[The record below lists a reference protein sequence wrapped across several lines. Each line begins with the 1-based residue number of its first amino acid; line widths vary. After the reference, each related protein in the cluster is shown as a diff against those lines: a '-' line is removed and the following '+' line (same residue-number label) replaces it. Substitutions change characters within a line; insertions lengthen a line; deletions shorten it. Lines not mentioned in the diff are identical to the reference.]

1 MLRRTISLFIYVR
14 KDTDF
19 DNNSHL
25 TIRITVFTHDFITF
39 INKKIDET
47 YLLINKIR
55 KLS

>member
-25 TIRITVFTHDFITF
+25 TIRITVFTRDFITF